1 MKSKAKKCT
10 SGIGAIAIALG
21 LSFVAVMPAVAAA
34 PTDAH
39 ITLISPVL
47 DATNTSEAAA
57 NQKMANGWVG
67 NGWFGDGLIYQRSF
81 VPVGSTINL
90 TYHVADKDGKPLV
103 GQDVKLRINKG
114 YSVST
119 AILQV
124 DNVITSGIDKPPLD
138 QGFVI
143 HKTDAFGNVT
153 FEVRNLDP
161 TAKSLAE
168 PEPQPESWTSE
179 PNISED
185 GLNDLHSQMLPE
197 VAGEKPDH
205 SVISEFHYYIP
216 SNPVAPVVTH
226 PTIRLVSPV
235 LTDINSIHRADLE
248 SKFSVENSWYAKG
261 IGFRQA
267 YVQTGSTINVVY
279 KVTDDN
285 GAALTNQVVK
295 LHVNKAFSSS
305 NAKMTN
311 GKIATDSKKDSSQGN
326 DQALLEG
333 TTDGYGFVVF
343 SLRNTDAKGESAAA
357 TTADKVL
364 NDPAK
369 GAVFSQIYPEITGAA
384 TDIADMTEFHF
395 FGAPASAAGAAV
407 KISTSA
413 KKSGGKYV
421 LTLGIAGASGKSAK
435 VEITGLKAKTE
446 KVTVANQGFTYTV
459 SAGAKVVKVT
469 IDGKVYTSKI
479 TVK

>member
-226 PTIRLVSPV
+226 PTIRLVSPL
-235 LTDINSIHRADLE
+235 LTDTNSFVN
-248 SKFSVENSWYAKG
+248 SKGV
-261 IGFRQA
+261 RQA
-267 YVQTGSTINVVY
+267 YVQTGSTLNVVY

-295 LHVNKAFSSS
+295 LHLNKAFSSS

-311 GKIATDSKKDSSQGN
+311 GKIATDPKKDSSQGN

-343 SLRNTDAKGESAAA
+343 SLRNTDAKGEAAAA

-364 NDPAK
+364 SDPNK
-369 GAVFSQIYPEITGAA
+369 GAVFSQIHPEITGAS

-395 FGAPASAAGAAV
+395 FGAPAGAASGAV
-407 KISTSA
+407 KITTSA

-469 IDGKVYTSKI
+469 IDGKAYTSKI

>member
-1 MKSKAKKCT
+1 MLSNAKKFT
-10 SGIGAIAIALG
+10 SGVGAIAIALG
-21 LSFVAVMPAVAAA
+21 LSFIAVMPAVAAA

-67 NGWFGDGLIYQRSF
+67 SGWFGDGLIYQRSF
-81 VPVGSTINL
+81 VPVGSTVNL
-90 TYHVADKDGKPLV
+90 TYHVTDKDGKPLI

-114 YSVST
+114 YSVSM

-124 DNVITSGIDKPPLD
+124 DNVVTSGIDKPPLD

-168 PEPQPESWTSE
+168 PEPQPESWTSA

-226 PTIRLVSPV
+226 PTLRLVSPV
-235 LTDINSIHRADLE
+235 LTDTNSFVN
-248 SKFSVENSWYAKG
+248 SKGV
-261 IGFRQA
+261 RQA
-267 YVQTGSTINVVY
+267 YVQTGSTLNVVY

-295 LHVNKAFSSS
+295 LHLNKAFSSS

-311 GKIATDSKKDSSQGN
+311 GKIATDPKKDSSQGN

-343 SLRNTDAKGESAAA
+343 SLRNTDAKGETAAA
-357 TTADKVL
+357 TSADKVL
-364 NDPAK
+364 SDPTK
-369 GAVFSQIYPEITGAA
+369 GAVFSQIQPEITGAT
-384 TDIADMTEFHF
+384 TDVADVTEFHF
-395 FGAPASAAGAAV
+395 FGAPAGAASGAV
-407 KISTSA
+407 KITTSA

-469 IDGKVYTSKI
+469 IDGKAYTSKI

>member
-1 MKSKAKKCT
+1 MRIKSKIT
-10 SGIGAIAIALG
+10 AIVGTFAAAIG
-21 LSFVAVMPAVAAA
+21 LSFFAVMPAVAAA

-39 ITLISPVL
+39 LVLLSPVL
-47 DATNTSEAAA
+47 DASNTSEAAA

-67 NGWFGDGLIYQRSF
+67 NGWFGEGLIYQRSF

-90 TYHVADKDGKPLV
+90 TYHVTDKDGKPLV

-114 YSVST
+114 YSTST
-119 AILQV
+119 SILQV
-124 DNVITSGIDKPPLD
+124 DNAVTKGVDKPPLD
-138 QGFVI
+138 QANVV
-143 HKTDAFGNVT
+143 HKTDAYGNVT
-153 FEVRNLDP
+153 FEVKNLDRAP
-161 TAKSLAE
+161 LG
-168 PEPQPESWTSE
+168 EPQPESWTSA

-197 VAGEKPDH
+197 IAGEKPDH

-216 SNPVAPVVTH
+216 TSAPVVSATH

-235 LTDINSIHRADLE
+235 LDDTNSIHRDDLE
-248 SKFSVENSWYAKG
+248 KTFSVDNNWYAKG
-261 IGFRQA
+261 ISFRQA
-267 YVQTGSTINVVY
+267 YVPTGSTINLVY

-285 GAALTNQVVK
+285 GQALANQTVK
-295 LHVNKAFSSS
+295 LHVNKAYSKS

-311 GKIATDSKKDSSQGN
+311 GKVATDPKKDSSQGN

-343 SLRNTDAKGESAAA
+343 SLKNTDTKGEAAAA
-357 TTADKVL
+357 TTAAGVN
-364 NDPAK
+364 NDPTK
-369 GAVFSQIYPEITGAA
+369 GAVFSQIFPEIAGPTA
-384 TDIADMTEFHF
+384 DVADMTEFHF
-395 FGAPASAAGAAV
+395 VGSPAGAASSIS
-407 KISTSA
+407 ISTSA
-413 KKSGGKYV
+413 SKSGGKSI

-446 KVTVANQGFTYTV
+446 KVTVSNQGFTYTV
-459 SAGAKVVKVT
+459 KPGAKVVKVT
-469 IDGKVYTSKI
+469 IAGKTYTSKI

>member
-1 MKSKAKKCT
+1 MISSAKKFT

-235 LTDINSIHRADLE
+235 LTDTNSFVNGKA
-248 SKFSVENSWYAKG
+248 V
-261 IGFRQA
+261 RQA
-267 YVQTGSTINVVY
+267 YVQTGSTVNVVY

-285 GAALTNQVVK
+285 GAALANQVVK

-343 SLRNTDAKGESAAA
+343 SLRNTDTKGEAAAA
-357 TTADKVL
+357 TSADKVL
-364 NDPAK
+364 SDPTK
-369 GAVFSQIYPEITGAA
+369 GAVFSQIHPEITGAT
-384 TDIADMTEFHF
+384 TDVADVTEFHF
-395 FGAPASAAGAAV
+395 FGAPAAAAGAAV
-407 KISTSA
+407 KITTSA
-413 KKSGGKYV
+413 KKTGGKYV

-435 VEITGLKAKTE
+435 VEITGLKVKTE

-469 IDGKVYTSKI
+469 IDGKAYTSKI

>member
-1 MKSKAKKCT
+1 MRISKKIT
-10 SGIGAIAIALG
+10 AIVGTIAAAIG
-21 LSFVAVMPAVAAA
+21 LSFVAVMPAFAAA

-39 ITLISPVL
+39 LVLLSPVL
-47 DATNTSEAAA
+47 DATNTSEAAI

-67 NGWFGDGLIYQRSF
+67 SGWFGDGLIYQRSF

-90 TYHVADKDGKPLV
+90 TYHVTDKDGKPLV
-103 GQDVKLRINKG
+103 GQDVKLRMNKG
-114 YSVST
+114 YSTST
-119 AILQV
+119 SIIQV
-124 DNVITSGIDKPPLD
+124 DNAVTKGVDKPPLD
-138 QGFVI
+138 QANVV
-143 HKTDAFGNVT
+143 HKTDAYGNVT
-153 FEVRNLDP
+153 FEVKNLDRAP
-161 TAKSLAE
+161 MG
-168 PEPQPESWTSE
+168 EPQPDTWTSA

-197 VAGEKPDH
+197 IAGEKPDH

-216 SNPVAPVVTH
+216 KSAAVVAATH

-235 LTDINSIHRADLE
+235 LDDTNSIHRDDLE
-248 SKFSVENSWYAKG
+248 KTFSVDNNWYAKG
-261 IGFRQA
+261 LSVRQA
-267 YVQTGSTINVVY
+267 YVPTGSSINVVY

-285 GAALTNQVVK
+285 GKPLANQVVK
-295 LHVNKAFSSS
+295 LHVNKANSKS

-311 GKIATDSKKDSSQGN
+311 GKIATDPTKDSSQGN

-343 SLRNTDAKGESAAA
+343 TLRNTDTKGEAAAA
-357 TTADKVL
+357 TTAAGVN

-369 GAVFSQIYPEITGAA
+369 GAVFSQIFPEIAGASA
-384 TDIADMTEFHF
+384 DVADMTEFHF
-395 FGAPASAAGAAV
+395 VGTPAGAASTV
-407 KISTSA
+407 SISTSA
-413 KKSGGKYV
+413 SKSGGKSV

-446 KVTVANQGFTYTV
+446 KVTVANQGFTYV
-459 SAGAKVVKVT
+459 VKPGAKIVKVT
-469 IDGKVYTSKI
+469 INGKVYTSKI

>member
-1 MKSKAKKCT
+1 MISSAKKFT
-10 SGIGAIAIALG
+10 SGLGAIAIALG

-235 LTDINSIHRADLE
+235 LTDTNSFVNGKA
-248 SKFSVENSWYAKG
+248 V
-261 IGFRQA
+261 RQA
-267 YVQTGSTINVVY
+267 YVQTGSTVNVVY

-285 GAALTNQVVK
+285 GAALANQVVK

-343 SLRNTDAKGESAAA
+343 SLRNTDTKGEAAAA
-357 TTADKVL
+357 TSADKVL
-364 NDPAK
+364 SDPTK
-369 GAVFSQIYPEITGAA
+369 GAVFSQIHPEITGAT
-384 TDIADMTEFHF
+384 TDVADVTEFHF
-395 FGAPASAAGAAV
+395 FGAPAAAAGAAV
-407 KISTSA
+407 KITTSA
-413 KKSGGKYV
+413 KKTGGKYV

-435 VEITGLKAKTE
+435 VEITGLKVKTE

-469 IDGKVYTSKI
+469 IDGKAYTSKI